1 MQPTKAQRRF
11 PLSELAAFFIAQ
23 KCHGKTGR
31 RRQSEYSDCTV
42 MAVATD
48 FHRTSLLLWG
58 KKLNFPPIYQNG
70 TLPNI
75 QFGSIISAQRKNVNR
90 SKNLKR
96 NNFYFDRLF
105 LLWYN
110 VNGKGVDLMN
120 KIITVGREFGS
131 GGREL
136 ARRLAQELNFDY
148 YDKEI
153 ITEISKHTSL
163 SEEYVKQVVEHR
175 PHYLYPIT
183 TGQSISYVGE
193 YAFQQVQTIY
203 GAQSEI
209 IKSMAEKS
217 DCVIVGRCADYI
229 LRDYKPCRIFVYA
242 NIESRVKRCMERSGE
257 DEKLTE
263 KEMKRHILAL
273 DKERAKYYEF
283 YTDRRW
289 GDKLNYDLCI
299 NTSFLEIKKLVPEVA
314 KLFK

>member
-58 KKLNFPPIYQNG
+58 KELNSPPIYQNG

-96 NNFYFDRLF
+96 DNFYFDRLF

>member
-48 FHRTSLLLWG
+48 FHRTFLLLWG
-58 KKLNFPPIYQNG
+58 KELNSPPIYQNG

-283 YTDRRW
+283 YTDQRW